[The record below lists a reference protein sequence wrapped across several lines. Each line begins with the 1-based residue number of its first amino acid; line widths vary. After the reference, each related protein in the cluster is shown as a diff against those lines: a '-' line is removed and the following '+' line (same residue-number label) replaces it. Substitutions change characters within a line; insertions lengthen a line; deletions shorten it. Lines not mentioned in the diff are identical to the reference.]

1 MKKAIAMLLAVSA
14 TMSLGVTALAEDVNP
29 QDVDNSSSSDV
40 SSSDVSSD
48 TSSDNSSSD
57 VSSEDTSSD
66 NSSSDVSSED
76 TSSDNSSSDTSS
88 DDSSSSEDET
98 PVGDPS
104 ALILH
109 SAEDGTVLGED
120 LLEPGKEYR
129 FPAYVEIGGKKV
141 VVNDDLLKDFK
152 FNYTRVT
159 ASGVK
164 TFKIEEIKGVYYLI
178 VETKDTTPTK
188 PIDVKYNVKLVRKSN
203 NISVFTQEVKFSYG
217 YDESND
223 DYINDLDKGDIVEI
237 DNNRPVITK
246 EQFNKIAKLNDYKNV
261 TLAGAG
267 WQFTVNVTDEP
278 TKNMVFSNAGIK
290 EILSKL
296 PDQDFKFFRFA
307 GKPSFQATGKVSL
320 DVSDVADDFAK
331 LYTYRY
337 ADGKMYRINA
347 TFNAEDNTLNFRTNK
362 LDTFVVTDQPIKD
375 GFAVSDA
382 QENTSGDSTNADK
395 ENPGTGAGDMI
406 HAAVMAGIA
415 SLAAAGALAAK
426 KNRK

>member
-1 MKKAIAMLLAVSA
+1 MKKAIAMLLAVSSM
-14 TMSLGVTALAEDVNP
+14 MSMSVAAFAEDLS
-29 QDVDNSSSSDV
+29 DESSSSSIVSSSETSSDE

-48 TSSDNSSSD
+48 SSS
-57 VSSEDTSSD
+57 E
-66 NSSSDVSSED
+66 
-76 TSSDNSSSDTSS
+76 DTSS

-98 PVGDPS
+98 PAVEPS
-104 ALILH
+104 AFVFKADDEGSLLSETI
-109 SAEDGTVLGED
+109 
-120 LLEPGKEYR
+120 LEPGKEYR
-129 FPAYVEIGGKKV
+129 LPAYVEVGGKQV
-141 VVNDDLLKDFK
+141 AISDELIKDYK
-152 FNYTRVT
+152 FTYTRVS

-164 TFKIEEIKGVYYLI
+164 TFKIEEYKGNYYLF
-178 VETKDTTPTK
+178 VEVKDTTPAK
-188 PIDVKYNVKLVRKSN
+188 PVDVKYNVKLVRKSN
-203 NISVFTQEVKFSYG
+203 NLSVFSQEVKFSYG

-237 DNNRPVITK
+237 DNDRPVITK

-382 QENTSGDSTNADK
+382 QENTSSDSTNADK

>member
-1 MKKAIAMLLAVSA
+1 M
-14 TMSLGVTALAEDVNP
+14 TGVQTCALPISPAK
-29 QDVDNSSSSDV
+29 
-40 SSSDVSSD
+40 
-48 TSSDNSSSD
+48 
-57 VSSEDTSSD
+57 
-66 NSSSDVSSED
+66 
-76 TSSDNSSSDTSS
+76 
-88 DDSSSSEDET
+88 
-98 PVGDPS
+98 PV
-104 ALILH
+104 
-109 SAEDGTVLGED
+109 
-120 LLEPGKEYR
+120 
-129 FPAYVEIGGKKV
+129 
-141 VVNDDLLKDFK
+141 
-152 FNYTRVT
+152 
-159 ASGVK
+159 
-164 TFKIEEIKGVYYLI
+164 
-178 VETKDTTPTK
+178 
-188 PIDVKYNVKLVRKSN
+188 DVKYNVKLVRKSN
-203 NISVFTQEVKFSYG
+203 NLSVFSQEVKFSYG

-237 DNNRPVITK
+237 DNDRPVITK

-382 QENTSGDSTNADK
+382 QENTSSDSTNADK

>member
-14 TMSLGVTALAEDVNP
+14 TMALGVTALADDVA
-29 QDVDNSSSSDV
+29 QVADTGSSSSDV
-40 SSSDVSSD
+40 SS
-48 TSSDNSSSD
+48 DNSSSD
-57 VSSEDTSSD
+57 A
-66 NSSSDVSSED
+66 
-76 TSSDNSSSDTSS
+76 SSDNSSSDTSS
-88 DDSSSSEDET
+88 DNTSSDNSSSDASSDNSSSDNSSSSEDET
-98 PVGDPS
+98 PVGEPS
-104 ALILH
+104 SLVFH
-109 SAEDGTVLGED
+109 SDEDGTVLGED
-120 LLEPGKEYR
+120 LLEPGREYR
-129 FPAYVEIGGKKV
+129 FPAYVEFGGQRAKV
-141 VVNDDLLKDFK
+141 AVSDELLKDYK

-164 TFKIEEIKGVYYLI
+164 TFKIEERKGVYYLI
-178 VETKDTTPTK
+178 IETKDTTPTK
-188 PIDVKYNVKLVRKSN
+188 PVDVKYNVKLVRKSN
-203 NISVFTQEVKFSYG
+203 NISVFSQEVKFSYG

-382 QENTSGDSTNADK
+382 QENTSSDSTNADK

-426 KNRK
+426 TNR